1 MKECNNCG
9 YHKLLDNAKVCKCG
23 AVEKPSYI
31 LAILAVMIKV
41 AFITAI
47 EVAILSF
54 LWFMDYVFSQDVL
67 FMLKSEVL
75 FYSLLVIYI
84 IQCVIYAIKNK
95 TFHKDS
101 NIITTTFKQIER
113 SELYE
118 TTTSTYSSTN
128 TNSYSKGNSDD
139 NLLTG
144 IVIGAVAAHIL
155 SSDDDS
161 RSSSNDDGYY
171 SDSCNDS
178 GGDCGGGGGD

>member
-9 YHKLLDNAKVCKCG
+9 YQRLLDNAKVCKCG
-23 AVEKPSYI
+23 AVEKPSFI

-54 LWFMDYVFSQDVL
+54 LWFMHYVFSQDVL

-75 FYSLLVIYI
+75 FYSLLAIYI

-95 TFHKDS
+95 TFYKDP

-113 SELYE
+113 MEPYE
-118 TTTSTYSSTN
+118 ATTSTYSSTN
-128 TNSYSKGNSDD
+128 TNTYSKSNSDD

-144 IVIGAVAAHIL
+144 IVIGAVAANIL
-155 SSDDDS
+155 SSDDG
-161 RSSSNDDGYY
+161 NNY
-171 SDSCNDS
+171 SDSCNYN
-178 GGDCGGGGGD
+178 GGDCGGGCGD